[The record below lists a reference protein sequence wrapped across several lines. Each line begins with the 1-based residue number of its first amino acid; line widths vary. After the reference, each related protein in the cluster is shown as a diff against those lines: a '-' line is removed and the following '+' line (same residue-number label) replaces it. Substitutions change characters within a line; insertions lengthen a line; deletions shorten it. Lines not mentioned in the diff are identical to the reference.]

1 MKKNNLK
8 VFESWENLRKSRK
21 HRHGGRR
28 GERAGKK
35 FSNIHTS
42 KHSAKAGRGQSISE
56 EEEKPGSLTV
66 PLQCLAYWL
75 WLLGFH
81 CRIH

>member
-8 VFESWENLRKSRK
+8 VFESWESLRKSRK

-28 GERAGKK
+28 GGGAGRKIL
-35 FSNIHTS
+35 NISAS
-42 KHSAKAGRGQSISE
+42 KNSAKAGRGQSISE
-56 EEEKPGSLTV
+56 EEKPGSLSM

-75 WLLGFH
+75 WLPGVSL
-81 CRIH
+81 